1 MKKFAFAVAA
11 LALTAGSAFA
21 ENPNNSIP
29 AELQQ
34 NRTASQIDRSTT
46 QSITRDRSTDT
57 VRGTQRYVDPTANR
71 YGDAQPR
78 N

>member
-1 MKKFAFAVAA
+1 MKKIALAFAA
-11 LALTAGSAFA
+11 LAITAGSAFA
-21 ENPNNSIP
+21 ENPNFGIP

-34 NRTASQIDRSTT
+34 NSSAAQPIDRSTT
-46 QSITRDRSTDT
+46 ASVNNGQAHNGAAHH
-57 VRGTQRYVDPTANR
+57 VNPAANR

>member
-1 MKKFAFAVAA
+1 MKKIALAVAA
-11 LALTAGSAFA
+11 LAITAGSAFA
-21 ENPNNSIP
+21 ENPNFGIP

-34 NRTASQIDRSTT
+34 NSSAAQPIDRSTT
-46 QSITRDRSTDT
+46 ASVNNGQAHNGAAHH
-57 VRGTQRYVDPTANR
+57 VNPAANR

>member
-1 MKKFAFAVAA
+1 MTKMTLIAA
-11 LALTAGSAFA
+11 AIALTAGSAFA
-21 ENPNNSIP
+21 ENPNYGIP

-34 NRTASQIDRSTT
+34 NSSAAQPIDRSTT
-46 QSITRDRSTDT
+46 ASVNNGQAHNGAAHH
-57 VRGTQRYVDPTANR
+57 VNPAANR